1 MNVHVPDNARRD
13 LALVGCPQCMFRFE
27 TPNYRLGMRHRC
39 PECEAAIKPKY
50 VRRAQDSGYSLSFH
64 TFLQLLTMR
73 PYRDEIVP
81 LIGAWFGYEA
91 EYEGR
96 ALTIRNA
103 AGRAVDVEQMHE
115 MIQTSNRWQEILYRK
130 AGKFFR

>member
-1 MNVHVPDNARRD
+1 MNVHIPDNARRD

-27 TPNYRLGMRHRC
+27 IPNYRLGMRHRC

-50 VRRAQDSGYSLSFH
+50 VRRALDCGYSLSYH
-64 TFLQLLTMR
+64 TFLQLITMR

-81 LIGAWFGYEA
+81 LIGAWFGYSV
-91 EYEGR
+91 EYQGR
-96 ALTIRNA
+96 TLSVRNA
-103 AGRAVDVEQMHE
+103 AGHPVDTETMHE
-115 MIQTSNRWQEILYRK
+115 MIQSSSRWQEILYRK